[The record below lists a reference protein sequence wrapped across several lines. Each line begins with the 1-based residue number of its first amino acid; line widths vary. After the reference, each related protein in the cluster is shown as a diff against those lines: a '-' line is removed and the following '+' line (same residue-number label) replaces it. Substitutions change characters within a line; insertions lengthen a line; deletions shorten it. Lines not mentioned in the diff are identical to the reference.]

1 MTTAAPA
8 LLTITI
14 LDTATI
20 FEGPETVYR
29 YDLPGTGIVEGW
41 ALDGAL
47 EQAEKILGAHWPEA
61 PVKVCADSSA
71 TAVSAEAV
79 SIIAR
84 QLEGREVPVVDTAEH
99 AATHP
104 ETEVFAPPAP
114 VAEAVTTGGPH
125 PDAQLAEP
133 LRPSADN
140 SSKGGWFQPF
150 YALLAVV
157 VLIVA
162 GVAWFVVGR
171 GGNTNEE
178 NAGGGATDNA
188 VAAAPADEGAEP
200 PAPGEAGSEG
210 PAHEPPPA
218 PEQLSAAGLS
228 VQLPQGFHAEESAE
242 GDGLVTA
249 TGPDPDLRV
258 LFAADPLYSVPA
270 EYLLEEIQE
279 EIAGDDALSHPQ
291 EHDGRLTYVEK
302 PGDDS
307 HVVWTTWVDGDHQL
321 SVGCHTR
328 QLPSVAQKAACR
340 MAEESLAR
348 EG

>member
-61 PVKVCADSSA
+61 SIKVCADSSA

-79 SIIAR
+79 SIITR
-84 QLEGREVPVVDTAEH
+84 QLEGREVPVVDTNEH
-99 AATHP
+99 AVSHP
-104 ETEVFAPPAP
+104 ATEVFAPLAPA
-114 VAEAVTTGGPH
+114 ADATLTGGSH
-125 PDAQLAEP
+125 QDAPRAEP
-133 LRPSADN
+133 LRPKADDSAK
-140 SSKGGWFQPF
+140 SGWFQPF

-171 GGNTNEE
+171 GGDANEE
-178 NAGGGATDNA
+178 SAGGGATDNA
-188 VAAAPADEGAEP
+188 VAAAPAGQDAGP
-200 PAPGEAGSEG
+200 PAPGEAGSDG
-210 PAHEPPPA
+210 PANEPPPA
-218 PEQLSAAGLS
+218 PEQLNAAGLS

-270 EYLLEEIQE
+270 DYLLEQIQE
-279 EIAGDDALSHPQ
+279 EIADDDALSHPQ

-307 HVVWTTWVDGDHQL
+307 HVVWATWVDGDHQL

-328 QLPSVAQKAACR
+328 ELPSVAQKAACR
-340 MAEESLAR
+340 MAEESLVR